1 MSDYNIKNE
10 VLKKRYEEYLEL
22 DEKLSKT
29 TVYEKVKALRVYEEF
44 TQFKD
49 FSTFNKEQGLAFKEH
64 YRKEAVSHATLWR
77 KLENIKEFFKWLS
90 TEPKYRS
97 KINVKH
103 LRVFNLSKKEENIAK
118 SGFSKDVPT
127 LEQVYKVINSMPTGG
142 ELELR
147 NRAMVA
153 FTIVTGVRVSAMMSL
168 KLKHVDEYNK
178 LVKQAP
184 NEVQT
189 KFSKAI
195 HTWFFPVD
203 TDIQQIVVDWI
214 KYLKEEKARGL
225 NTPLFPAVQ
234 STFNH
239 KDMTFEKLG
248 LSENHILSTTTV
260 RDIFKDAFEN
270 AKIAYFNPHSFR
282 DTLVQYGE
290 RLCKNPEEFK
300 AWSQNLGH
308 SHVLT
313 TFTSYGEVPAYRQ
326 CEIIKGLTNKPSQ

>member
-1 MSDYNIKNE
+1 MTDYNTKNE
-10 VLKKRYEEYLEL
+10 ALKKRYEEYLEL

-44 TQFKD
+44 TRFKD
-49 FSTFNKEQGLAFKEH
+49 FATFNKEQGLEFKEH

-77 KLENIKEFFKWLS
+77 KLENIKEFFRWLS
-90 TEPKYRS
+90 TEPQYRS
-97 KINVKH
+97 KIKAKN

-118 SGFSKDVPT
+118 SGFSKEVPT

-147 NRAMVA
+147 NRAMIA
-153 FTIVTGVRVSAMMSL
+153 FTIVTGTRVSAMMSL
-168 KLKHVDEYNK
+168 KLKHIDEYNM

-184 NEVQT
+184 DEVQT

-195 HTWFFPVD
+195 QTWFFPVD
-203 TDIQQIVVDWI
+203 KDIQQIVVDWV
-214 KYLKEEKARGL
+214 KYLKEEKSRGL

-234 STFNH
+234 SGFNH
-239 KDMTFEKLG
+239 ETKVFEKLS

-270 AKIAYFNPHSFR
+270 AKITYFNPHSFR

-290 RLCKNPEEFK
+290 RVCKTPEAFK
-300 AWSQNLGH
+300 SWSQNLGH
-308 SHVLT
+308 SHMLT
-313 TFTSYGEVPAYRQ
+313 TFTSYGEVPAHRQ
-326 CEIIKGLTNKPSQ
+326 GEIIRGLGEC